1 MTINYEKSD
10 EIIKFGKLADKEC
23 FYSGGM
29 LYMKLFNQDLHEY
42 RIFCVNAVSIL
53 NAGLTKFEDD
63 EMVMKATKATIQ
75 NTNLIEKAI
84 ECSLIDAINKEMQ
97 QIGNTD
103 VNISNIRLFVKDNT
117 QYALADVSYIWFL
130 NAWDHRVLHKD
141 MIFVLTDDGR
151 WISPIFS

>member
-10 EIIKFGKLADKEC
+10 EIVKFGELADKEC
-23 FYSGGM
+23 FYSGGV
-29 LYMKLFNQDLHEY
+29 LYMKLFSQDLHEY
-42 RIFCVNAVSIL
+42 EISCVNAISIL
-53 NAGLTKFEDD
+53 NAGLTQFEDD
-63 EMVMKATKATIQ
+63 EMVMKVTKTTIQ

-84 ECSLIDAINKEMQ
+84 ECSLIDTINKEMQ

-103 VNISNIRLFVKDNT
+103 VNISNIRLFVKNNT

-151 WISPIFS
+151 WMSPIFS

>member
-1 MTINYEKSD
+1 MTVNYEKSD
-10 EIIKFGKLADKEC
+10 EIVKFGELADKEC
-23 FYSGGM
+23 FYSGGV
-29 LYMKLFNQDLHEY
+29 LYIKLFSQDLHEY
-42 RIFCVNAVSIL
+42 EISCVNAISIL

-63 EMVMKATKATIQ
+63 EIVMKVTKTTIQ

-84 ECSLIDAINKEMQ
+84 ECSLIDTINKEMQ
-97 QIGNTD
+97 LIGNTD
-103 VNISNIRLFVKDNT
+103 VDISNIRLFVKGNT
-117 QYALADVSYIWFL
+117 QYALADVSYTWFL